1 MPYIRAMASPRK
13 FGVWKATALVVG
25 NIIGAGI
32 FMLPRDLAPAGW
44 TAVAAWGLAVAGA
57 LSLAWVFAQL
67 YAHLPEAGGV
77 HGLMTLGVGPNAA
90 FVGSWGYL
98 VSVWAANATLAI
110 SGVEYL
116 ARLVPMPASVPW
128 LRPAAALLALGLLV
142 LANLRG
148 RGGEVQ
154 VVSTLVKLLPLAAV
168 IVVAAALLATRGPA
182 VVTETAPPP
191 FALPMLLPAMSLTLY
206 AMLGI
211 ESAVVPGDLVAD
223 AARVVPRATM
233 FGTAL
238 SGLVGILAT
247 CAVTLMLAGAAASEA
262 PLADFVAGATHP
274 IAGDLVA
281 LCAVVSCFGC
291 LNGYLVVGTELTA
304 DMAAHGV
311 LPARLGAR
319 NGVGVAPLPL
329 WLGAAITTVLIL
341 SAYTAA
347 SAFRFAA
354 LVTTA
359 TNIVLYLLCLAATVR
374 FLRDG
379 RLPRA
384 AALVGATVGG
394 ALFSAFALYGAGG
407 TALAWGAALVAGGWP
422 LYRLARRAA

>member
-1 MPYIRAMASPRK
+1 MGSPRK
-13 FGVWKATALVVG
+13 YGVWKATALVVG

-44 TAVAAWGLAVAGA
+44 TAVAAWALAVVGA

-67 YAHLPEAGGV
+67 FAHLPDAGGV

-90 FVGSWGYL
+90 FIGSWGYL

-116 ARLVPMPASVPW
+116 ARLVPMPPSLPW
-128 LRPAAALLALGLLV
+128 LRPAVALLALALLV

-154 VVSTLVKLLPLAAV
+154 VITTAVKLLPLAAV
-168 IVVAAALLATRGPA
+168 ILVAAVRLGTEGTTA
-182 VVTETAPPP
+182 VSATAPAP

-211 ESAVVPGDLVAD
+211 ESAVVPGDLVED
-223 AARVVPRATM
+223 APRVVPRATM

-238 SGLVGILAT
+238 SGLIGILAT
-247 CAVTLMLAGAAASEA
+247 CAVTLMLPGAAASEA
-262 PLADFVAGATHP
+262 PLADFVAGGTHAL
-274 IAGDLVA
+274 AGQVVA

-291 LNGYLVVGTELTA
+291 LNGYLVVGTELTS
-304 DMAAHGV
+304 DMAAQGV
-311 LPARLGAR
+311 LPARLGTR
-319 NGVGVAPLPL
+319 NAAGVAPWPL
-329 WLGAAITTVLIL
+329 WLGAAVTSLLVL

-359 TNIVLYLLCLAATVR
+359 TNIVLYLLCLTATIR

-384 AALVGATVGG
+384 TTLLIATAGG
-394 ALFSAFALYGAGG
+394 ALFSALALYGAGG
-407 TALAWGAALVAGGWP
+407 TALAWGGALVAAGWP
-422 LYRLARRAA
+422 LHRLAQRTR